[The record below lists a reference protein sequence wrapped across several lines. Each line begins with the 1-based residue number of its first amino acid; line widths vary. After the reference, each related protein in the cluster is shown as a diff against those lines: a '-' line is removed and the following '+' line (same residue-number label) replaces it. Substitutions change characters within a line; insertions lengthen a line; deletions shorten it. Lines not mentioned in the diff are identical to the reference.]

1 MTVDFSG
8 DVSLA
13 EKEGAG
19 IAYGGVRL
27 RDQNQGVSM
36 DAGSE
41 RGRSCQGTAI
51 WLHVGFKCIAWA
63 SHRRRRV
70 AAVLARGYRD
80 AMAEDDRGQELEV
93 KLVHDSF
100 REQRLG

>member
-1 MTVDFSG
+1 MEHKL
-8 DVSLA
+8 SLDN
-13 EKEGAG
+13 ESK
-19 IAYGGVRL
+19 YGGVEL

-41 RGRSCQGTAI
+41 RGRSCQGTTM
-51 WLHVGFKCIAWA
+51 WLRVGFE
-63 SHRRRRV
+63 
-70 AAVLARGYRD
+70 D